1 MSLRA
6 VLDGNRAGKKVYI
19 DSHSRSKCDPNYRRI
34 VAHLPWA
41 KGVHSITVF
50 EWGQQ
55 ATTIVMAMPIDQ
67 SHCIPTVQPAT

>member
-19 DSHSRSKCDPNYRRI
+19 DSHSGSKCDPNYRRI
-34 VAHLPWA
+34 VAHPPWA
-41 KGVHSITVF
+41 NGVYSITVF

-55 ATTIVMAMPIDQ
+55 ATIVLAMPIDH
-67 SHCIPTVQPAT
+67 SNCIPTVQSAT